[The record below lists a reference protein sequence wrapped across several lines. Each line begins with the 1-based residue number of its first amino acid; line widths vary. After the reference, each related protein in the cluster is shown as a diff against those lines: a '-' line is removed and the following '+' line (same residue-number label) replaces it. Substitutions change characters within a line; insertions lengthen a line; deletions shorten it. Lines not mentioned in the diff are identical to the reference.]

1 MQMLYDFIPV
11 VLFFIGYKLAGIYA
25 ATAIAMA
32 ISIAQVTAYYLR
44 HKKFEPMQVIT
55 LILLLLLG
63 GTTLAL
69 HNETFIKWKPTVI
82 NWVFALGFILS
93 HFIGKKPLIQRL
105 LDKNINLPNAIW
117 NRLSLSWIAFFI
129 LLGIANLFVIYH
141 FDTDTWV
148 NFKLFGML
156 GLTVLFTIAQ
166 SLYLAKYL
174 KGEHDSTRQ
183 N

>member
-1 MQMLYDFIPV
+1 MHMLYDFIPV
-11 VLFFIGYKLAGIYA
+11 LLFFIGYKLAGIYA

-32 ISIAQVTAYYLR
+32 ISVAQVTAYYLR

-63 GTTLAL
+63 GTTLIL
-69 HNETFIKWKPTVI
+69 HNEAFIKWKPTVI
-82 NWVFALGFILS
+82 NWVFALGFLIS
-93 HFIGKKPLIQRL
+93 HFIGKKPIIQRL
-105 LDKNINLPNAIW
+105 LEKNIKLPDGVW
-117 NRLSLSWIAFFI
+117 LKLSFSWISFFI
-129 LLGIANLFVIYH
+129 LLGCANLFVIYH

-166 SLYLAKYL
+166 SIYLAKHF
-174 KGEHDSTRQ
+174 KDHDSTR
-183 N
+183 